1 MKRFDVSAGAER
13 RRRFRRPEF
22 QQKLRAA
29 RSFER
34 KTPPRPTG
42 FWQGFF
48 RSIGL
53 HTPWRRLLVLLGFG
67 VIAYFLF
74 FSSVFLVSKVEVEG
88 GGFSPDQLSAIVAG
102 MRNKRVYLIPSN
114 HLLLINRDS
123 VLRALQ
129 TEIPQIRAITSFSRT
144 RLTSVK
150 LGLEERKSK
159 YVWQSGE
166 DYFLLDQDGVV
177 FQIVLNYDATV
188 YPELFLIDRSAQPV
202 VVGGNADAERLLALV
217 TELAGLWPDVITQ
230 TTYQSFSFPG
240 VASLDIFVRTG
251 AGFQVYFD
259 VERSVTAQLR
269 SLNLLLTREIKP
281 EIYAGPSS
289 IDLRLPDVAYYCY
302 KDAPCAPESATSTPA
317 VVSP

>member
-42 FWQGFF
+42 FWQGLL

-53 HTPWRRLLVLLGFG
+53 HTPWRQLSVLLGFG
-67 VIAYFLF
+67 IIAYFSF
-74 FSSVFLVSKVEVEG
+74 FSSVFLISKVEVGE
-88 GGFSPDQLSAIVAG
+88 GGFSAEQLSEIVAG
-102 MRNKRVYLIPSN
+102 MRDRRVYLVPSN

-129 TEIPQIRAITSFSRT
+129 TEIPQIRSVTSFSRT
-144 RLTSVK
+144 GLGSIR
-150 LGLEERKSK
+150 LGLEERESK

-177 FQIVLNYDATV
+177 FQRVLNYDPPV
-188 YPELFLIDRSAQPV
+188 YPELLLVDRSAQPV
-202 VVGGNADAERLLALV
+202 VVGDNVDAGRLMELV
-217 TELAGLWPDVITQ
+217 TELVALWPDVVAQ
-230 TTYQSFSFPG
+230 TSYQSFSFPG

-251 AGFQVYFD
+251 IGFQVYID

-281 EIYAGPSS
+281 ETYAGLSY

-302 KDAPCAPESATSTPA
+302 KDAPCAPENATSTQAIIP
-317 VVSP
+317 